1 MSALR
6 IGIMGFGG
14 IGRTLYKLALS
25 DDRFDVVAVADIGR
39 PEILEHLLDVTM
51 GHTGEVEL
59 QGNYLVSG
67 AKRTRLMPTNEPKEI
82 PWDVFNVDVVIDAT
96 GRHRSAQELLPHVNN
111 GAGRVI
117 TSTLPE
123 GDIDRVVL
131 VGVNDQQMQAD
142 DRVVSAGSGSTTA
155 AALALH
161 VIAEQHVI
169 ENASMTSVHAYT
181 SDQSLQDYA
190 GEDYRR
196 SRSGA
201 ENIIP
206 NTTPALHW
214 LQKLMPQIN
223 GKLTGYAL
231 NVPVQVGSMLDITVA
246 LKEPLGGI
254 DEFRELFI
262 AAAERH
268 PKVIG
273 VVDDPIV
280 SSDVIGDSHSLLV
293 DLQGSMLAGASM
305 AKLLAWHEPLA
316 HAQRLLD
323 VALAYATLDTEPVS
337 SNDAANRSA
346 A

>member
-1 MSALR
+1 MNAIR

-14 IGRTLYKLALS
+14 IGRQLYKLASS

-39 PEILEHLLDVTM
+39 
-51 GHTGEVEL
+51 
-59 QGNYLVSG
+59 
-67 AKRTRLMPTNEPKEI
+67 KRTRLMPTNEPKEI
-82 PWDVFNVDVVIDAT
+82 PWDMFNVDVVIDAT
-96 GRHRSAQELLPHVNN
+96 GRFRSAEELLPHVKN

-123 GDIDRVVL
+123 GEIDRVVL
-131 VGVNDQQMQAD
+131 YGVNHDQMQAT

-155 AALALH
+155 TALALQ
-161 VIAEQHVI
+161 VIAEQHEI
-169 ENASMTSVHAYT
+169 EHASMTSVHAYT

-206 NTTPALHW
+206 NTTPALKW
-214 LQKLMPQIN
+214 LQKLMPQFD

-246 LKEPLGGI
+246 FKKPLSGI
-254 DEFRELFI
+254 DEFRALFI
-262 AAAERH
+262 AAAEQH
-268 PKVIG
+268 PNIIG

-280 SSDVIGDSHSLLV
+280 SSDVRGVSQSLLV
-293 DLQGSMLAGASM
+293 DLQGREKIQPTGA
-305 AKLLAWHEPLA
+305 LHENCNK
-316 HAQRLLD
+316 RLWS
-323 VALAYATLDTEPVS
+323 YWSCGVS
-337 SNDAANRSA
+337 HR
-346 A
+346 